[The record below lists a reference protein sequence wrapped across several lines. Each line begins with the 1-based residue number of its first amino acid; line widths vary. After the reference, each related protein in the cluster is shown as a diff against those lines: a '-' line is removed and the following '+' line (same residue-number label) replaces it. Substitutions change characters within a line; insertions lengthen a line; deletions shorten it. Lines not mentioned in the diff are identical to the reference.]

1 MPLPPLAVVAAWA
14 QRTACD
20 TGTGTGTGTGTDRY
34 GETVAPPAWEPP
46 VLLAATGRVADRATG
61 QAAP

>member
-1 MPLPPLAVVAAWA
+1 MPLPPLAVVAARA
-14 QRTACD
+14 QDTACY
-20 TGTGTGTGTGTDRY
+20 TGTDTDTDTDRY
-34 GETVAPPAWEPP
+34 GETVAPPAWKPP